1 MDNLPTQ
8 EKRSESGW
16 YMPLDLGKLIAG
28 SFNIYREY
36 FGPLLLMVLVL
47 QLPPILL
54 LLRYSYVLHPVMA
67 PDWYSRGAPL
77 PPGVTWEGI
86 IGVLVGMA
94 LYSLLTFPYLLIV
107 PARIAGMRLMN
118 REITLGEAIR
128 FASKR
133 WLVTQATY
141 ALWGGLIVLLF
152 LLPLMVMMLALV
164 EGLEF
169 AAIGASV
176 FVLILAFFATL
187 YLIIRIAPMNGAV
200 AFDDPQ
206 GSFFQR
212 AVSNLTHTFRL
223 TRRSFWYV
231 TGVWFTIVILAEVA
245 RYVLVQP
252 IALGL
257 WLLALWQDMGS
268 VNPFTFAYW
277 QPPLWYTSAS
287 LVLRMLGY
295 VVTLPFEQIMA
306 ALLFFDLRFKLEGLD
321 LKLNL
326 AMLEQD
332 KAAPEEIMAAD
343 TAY

>member
-8 EKRSESGW
+8 EKRSDSGW
-16 YMPLDLGKLIAG
+16 YMPLDLGKLITG

-54 LLRYSYVLHPVMA
+54 LMRYSYVLHTVQA
-67 PDWYSRGAPL
+67 PDWIPRGAPL

-86 IGVLVGMA
+86 AAALVGLA

-118 REITLGEAIR
+118 REITLGEAIS
-128 FASKR
+128 FASR
-133 WLVTQATY
+133 HWLVTQATY
-141 ALWGGLIVLLF
+141 ALWGGLVVLLF
-152 LLPLMVMMLALV
+152 LLPLMVMLLALI
-164 EGLEF
+164 EGLEY

-176 FVLILAFFATL
+176 FVLVLAVIASW
-187 YLIIRIAPMNGAV
+187 YLVIRIAPMNGAV
-200 AFDDPQ
+200 AFDGPQ
-206 GSFFQR
+206 GAFFQR
-212 AVSNLTHTFRL
+212 AVSNLSHTLRL

-231 TGVWFTIVILAEVA
+231 AGVGLTIVVLAEVA

-252 IALGL
+252 IALVL
-257 WLLALWQDMGS
+257 LLLALWQDMGS
-268 VNPFTFAYW
+268 INLFSLAYW
-277 QPPLWYTSAS
+277 QPPLWYTSTEV
-287 LVLRMLGY
+287 VLRMLGY

-306 ALLFFDLRFKLEGLD
+306 ALLFFDLRFKHEGLD

-332 KAAPEEIMAAD
+332 KTAPEKIVAAD
-343 TAY
+343 TTY